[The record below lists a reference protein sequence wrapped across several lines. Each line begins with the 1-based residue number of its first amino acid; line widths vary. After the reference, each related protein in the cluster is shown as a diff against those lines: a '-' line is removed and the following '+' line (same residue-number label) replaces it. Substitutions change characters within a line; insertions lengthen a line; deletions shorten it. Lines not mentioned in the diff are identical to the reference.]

1 RPAHQ
6 PCRCA
11 RGDCQP
17 LRAWSSGDDSRSRQT
32 RGRHRYA
39 DEGAQVMT
47 LPKDVQDAMS
57 DAGKCAAEI
66 GGFAPWESIRAHLLS
81 QDAEIE
87 RRFGIG
93 GELIIAR
100 RERDALQSRLATADA
115 LLREL

>member
-1 RPAHQ
+1 
-6 PCRCA
+6 
-11 RGDCQP
+11 
-17 LRAWSSGDDSRSRQT
+17 
-32 RGRHRYA
+32 
-39 DEGAQVMT
+39 MT

-115 LLREL
+115 LLRELLEAKWCTPEYDEAIKRVISHLQGAGDET